1 MPIPTSKNEPDK
13 RRLLSANVENVTVFM
28 QEDVRCAACGYE
40 ISPHCAEMRSYGL
53 LLACDGCG
61 ADFLRIEAS
70 IR

>member
-1 MPIPTSKNEPDK
+1 MNHPEKP
-13 RRLLSANVENVTVFM
+13 RLISARTEAITIFT
-28 QEDVRCAACGYE
+28 QEGVRCVACGYR

-61 ADFLRIEAS
+61 ADFLRIEGS